1 MPRLRTTCPSA
12 VRAASIEREIGRA
25 NSHASCALRVCS
37 DAVGSSALKSASTR
51 LLLSF
56 PAAIALFFTLAACS
70 EPPPLAHPNVV
81 VILADDLGAGD
92 VGWSGL
98 ATDPI
103 ATPNLDR
110 LAASGLVLE
119 QYRSAPL
126 CTPARAALL
135 TGRAPARLGLLRNI
149 SARDV
154 GGLGLDAPTLAETLA
169 TAGYATE
176 LVGKW
181 HLGHASE
188 SLRPMQRG
196 FQEFVGV
203 LGGWIDYQTHARG
216 KNADW
221 WRDGAATVE
230 EGHATRLL
238 ASEAAL
244 AIRERDATKPLYLHV
259 AFTAPHAPTSVPPG
273 RSIDEI
279 AGTDPVRRAYA
290 LLVDELDRGVGI
302 VLDALDA
309 AGIRGRTLVLFAS
322 DNGAP
327 LEYGGSNGTLRG
339 AKGSVYDGALRVPA
353 ILSWPGTIAPG
364 RSRVG
369 VNAVDIVPTV
379 CDALGVALAPD
390 EQRDGVSAWLALVHG
405 APSSLRTSVFAV
417 ERADGT
423 SWAAFDGRWKYVEDP
438 DETKS
443 GLYDVLED
451 PAESRDRSASDSE
464 VRSRLEAELAPWRA
478 FPHMPFVP
486 DETPK

>member
-1 MPRLRTTCPSA
+1 MKFAPA
-12 VRAASIEREIGRA
+12 
-25 NSHASCALRVCS
+25 
-37 DAVGSSALKSASTR
+37 R
-51 LLLSF
+51 LLMSF
-56 PAAIALFFTLAACS
+56 PAAFAAFLALAACS
-70 EPPPLAHPNVV
+70 EPPPPARPNIV

-98 ATDPI
+98 ATSPFL
-103 ATPNLDR
+103 TPHLDS

-119 QYRSAPL
+119 QFRTAPL

-169 TAGYATE
+169 AAGFATE

-188 SLRPMQRG
+188 SLRPLQRG
-196 FQEFVGV
+196 FQKFVGV

-216 KNADW
+216 KNPDW
-221 WRDGAATVE
+221 WRAGSPAVE

-238 ASEAAL
+238 ATEAAR
-244 AIRERDATKPLYLHV
+244 AIRERDPTKPLYLHV

-273 RSIDEI
+273 RSIDEVL
-279 AGTDPVRRAYA
+279 GTDPVRRAYG
-290 LLVDELDRGVGI
+290 LLVDELDRGVGV
-302 VLDALDA
+302 VLDALDH
-309 AGIRGRTLVLFAS
+309 AGIRGHTLVLFAS

-327 LEYGGSNGTLRG
+327 LGYGGSNGTLRG
-339 AKGSVYDGALRVPA
+339 AKGSVYEGALRMPA
-353 ILSWPGTIAPG
+353 ILSWPGTISPG
-364 RSRVG
+364 RSRVS

-379 CDALGVALAPD
+379 CEALGVALATD
-390 EQRDGVSAWLALVHG
+390 EQRDGVSAWSALVRG
-405 APSSLRTSVFAV
+405 APSPVRTSVFGV

-423 SWAAFDGRWKYVEDP
+423 SWAVFDGRWKYVDDP
-438 DETKS
+438 DASKS
-443 GLYDVLED
+443 ALYDVLED
-451 PAESRDRSASDSE
+451 PAESRDQSATQPE

-478 FPHMPFVP
+478 LPHMPFVP
-486 DETPK
+486 DDAPK